1 MELTR
6 IIIFST
12 SLIFISFINDWNLNL
27 LISGILYFA
36 ISSVRLLLII
46 RPKVQRSMKRIPAFL
61 LLIIACSPMPA
72 LDNFN
77 LEKWKNDEH
86 GCKSLRKAEI
96 SSLMEQRTNL
106 MGLSE
111 EQIIKLLG
119 NPDETNLYQRT
130 QKFLVYYTSPGPK
143 CDMPEAGASRFEIR
157 ISALHVVNE
166 VVHYP

>member
-1 MELTR
+1 LECELVNLR
-6 IIIFST
+6 N
-12 SLIFISFINDWNLNL
+12 SLFCN
-27 LISGILYFA
+27 LISPALTYHQYQG
-36 ISSVRLLLII
+36 ST
-46 RPKVQRSMKRIPAFL
+46 SMKRIPAFL
-61 LLIIACSPMPA
+61 ILIIACSPIPA

-77 LEKWKNDEH
+77 MEKWKNDEQ
-86 GCKSLRKAEI
+86 GCKSLRKVEI
-96 SSLMEQRTNL
+96 SSLMEQRTKL

-111 EQIIKLLG
+111 EEIIKLLG

>member
-1 MELTR
+1 
-6 IIIFST
+6 
-12 SLIFISFINDWNLNL
+12 
-27 LISGILYFA
+27 
-36 ISSVRLLLII
+36 
-46 RPKVQRSMKRIPAFL
+46 
-61 LLIIACSPMPA
+61 
-72 LDNFN
+72 
-77 LEKWKNDEH
+77 
-86 GCKSLRKAEI
+86 
-96 SSLMEQRTNL
+96 MEQRTKL

-111 EQIIKLLG
+111 EEIIKLLG